1 VAEPLI
7 GPPDPVIADSYRLDG
22 RVAVISGGA
31 GGAGAAIARLFATR
45 GAFVEILDTQDELGR
60 STASDIGADGGRAGF
75 THADVS
81 KAADVETSI
90 AAVLERH
97 GRVDVLV
104 NHAGTVIVRAFH
116 ETTEDEW
123 DRLMAINVKSMFLVT
138 RAVLPAML
146 GAGRGTIVNTA
157 SISSFTASPLESA
170 YCVTKG
176 AVLQLTRAIAVEYR
190 DRGIRCNAVCPGFIK
205 TPHGLREMAE
215 LSALGVES
223 SEAAVAVAQG
233 RICEPEEV
241 ARVVLFLASDAS
253 SFVNGEGIVVD
264 NASTVLT

>member
-1 VAEPLI
+1 MIRL
-7 GPPDPVIADSYRLDG
+7 GPDAPAAGWRLDG
-22 RVAVISGGA
+22 RVALVSGGA
-31 GGAGAAIARLFATR
+31 GGVGAAISRVLAEAGAA
-45 GAFVEILDTQDELGR
+45 VEILDVQHE
-60 STASDIGADGGRAGF
+60 AGATLAAGLTDAGGRAHF

-81 KAADVETSI
+81 LAPDVA
-90 AAVLERH
+90 AAVGAVLARH

-104 NHAGTVIVRAFH
+104 NHAGTIVVRAFH
-116 ETTEDEW
+116 ETSEEDW

-146 GAGRGTIVNTA
+146 AAGRGAIVNTA

-170 YCVTKG
+170 YCATKG

-190 DRGIRCNAVCPGFIK
+190 DRGIRCNAVCPGFIR

-215 LSALGVES
+215 LIALGVDASES
-223 SEAAVAVAQG
+223 AIAAAQG

-241 ARVVLFLASDAS
+241 ARVVHFLASDAA
-253 SFVNGEGIVVD
+253 SFINGEGIVVD
-264 NASTVLT
+264 NASTVVT